1 MMAEARRDSGGKKVE
16 IIADHREKG
25 TKTFQWLKTFDAEI
39 REEQLDVADYIVSEH
54 IGIERKT
61 VDDFLASF
69 FDQRLFGQ
77 LGKMAAS
84 FEKPLLII
92 EGEPEMLFGS
102 RKVHPNSIHGVLS
115 SIALDHRIPIIWT
128 HSPRM
133 TAAQIYWI
141 AYREQVKKSDR
152 LQARVCKKNRSAGD
166 HQEFIVAGLPNV
178 NSRLSRRLLKE
189 FGTVRKVFSA
199 KDERLL
205 KVEGIGKK
213 KANAIWCIL
222 NQKYEDD
229 E

>member
-1 MMAEARRDSGGKKVE
+1 MMAAHGDSRGRRVE

-25 TKTFQWLKTFDAEI
+25 TKTFEWLKTFDADV

-61 VDDFLASF
+61 VSDFLTSF

-77 LGKMAAS
+77 LEKMAES

-92 EGEPEMLFGS
+92 EGDPSMLFES
-102 RKVHPNSIHGVLS
+102 RNVHPNSIHGVLS
-115 SIALDHRIPIIWT
+115 FIALDQRIPIIWT
-128 HSPRM
+128 HSPKM

-152 LQARVCKKNRSAGD
+152 LQARVCKKSKSAKD
-166 HQEFIVAGLPNV
+166 HQEFIVAGLPKV
-178 NSRLSRRLLKE
+178 NSMLSKRLLEE
-189 FGTVRKVFSA
+189 FGTVKRVFSA
-199 KDERLL
+199 NEKKLM
-205 KVEGIGKK
+205 KVNGIGKK
-213 KANAIWCIL
+213 KANEIWCLL
-222 NQKYEDD
+222 NRKYES